1 MSIEAFNLAGSATS
15 PVGTVTIYSQH
26 YPLATGALIG
36 VIVGPTALILIVALL
51 VCASVLA
58 GRRKDKSSGLPSILS
73 NDFDNERLAMVWYY
87 KWQRYSGWLVWYQF
101 WIRPI
106 FYLFF
111 FFQEKIPAALDGT
124 TELIPMLVLKGKHFE
139 EKFAVE
145 NQQAFWY
152 QDEKEIV
159 SNPCVVL

>member
-1 MSIEAFNLAGSATS
+1 MIYNGTGLQYRYSFATPGSFNMSIEAFNLAGSATS

-36 VIVGPTALILIVALL
+36 VIVGATALVLIVALL

-111 FFQEKIPAALDGT
+111 FSFFFSRK
-124 TELIPMLVLKGKHFE
+124 KS
-139 EKFAVE
+139 
-145 NQQAFWY
+145 QQLWM
-152 QDEKEIV
+152 EPL
-159 SNPCVVL
+159 N